1 METKTST
8 YLFQNTTDFPIR
20 VTVMEDQ
27 NPTELHT
34 HEGVELVCI
43 YAGEGI
49 HLTEYGNM
57 PLKSGDIFVIPRGF
71 AHGYEVKKKLSL
83 FNLLFIPERLP
94 MPQLDLCQL
103 TGFQQLFMPSQTRK
117 NCPFFH
123 IGPEE
128 LASVVFSLRELLTES
143 ENIAP
148 AYRTYRLGL
157 LMVLL
162 CKLTRLYSVSGKEDE
177 HLQEGINKVLEYLNI
192 HFREK
197 IKVDSLSKS
206 SRMSRSNFL
215 RVFKL
220 MTGVSPLQYVLHL
233 RINYAC
239 RELQE
244 TRRGITEIAY
254 DSGFEDSNYFSR
266 TFRKFIGMTPR
277 EYRLRNSLFTIRK
290 TREHDLPSAAAQAD
304 SQSNAAIPQR

>member
-1 METKTST
+1 
-8 YLFQNTTDFPIR
+8 
-20 VTVMEDQ
+20 
-27 NPTELHT
+27 
-34 HEGVELVCI
+34 
-43 YAGEGI
+43 
-49 HLTEYGNM
+49 
-57 PLKSGDIFVIPRGF
+57 
-71 AHGYEVKKKLSL
+71 
-83 FNLLFIPERLP
+83 
-94 MPQLDLCQL
+94 
-103 TGFQQLFMPSQTRK
+103 
-117 NCPFFH
+117 
-123 IGPEE
+123 
-128 LASVVFSLRELLTES
+128 
-143 ENIAP
+143 
-148 AYRTYRLGL
+148 
-157 LMVLL
+157 MVLL

-233 RINYAC
+233 AHQLRLPRIA
-239 RELQE
+239 E

-277 EYRLRNSLFTIRK
+277 EYRLPQLSVHNPENAGARSPVSRGAGRQSEQRRHSTEIVSPATPECRSSRSAKDQTDSLI
-290 TREHDLPSAAAQAD
+290 LP
-304 SQSNAAIPQR
+304 

>member
-43 YAGEGI
+43 YAGEGV

-71 AHGYEVKKKLSL
+71 AHGYEVKKKLSFQSAL
-83 FNLLFIPERLP
+83 HTGASAHAAARPLPTDRLP
-94 MPQLDLCQL
+94 
-103 TGFQQLFMPSQTRK
+103 TA
-117 NCPFFH
+117 FH
-123 IGPEE
+123 AFADPEE
-128 LASVVFSLRELLTES
+128 LSILPHRAR
-143 ENIAP
+143 
-148 AYRTYRLGL
+148 R
-157 LMVLL
+157 
-162 CKLTRLYSVSGKEDE
+162 TRLRCIFPARTADGKRKYRSGLQNLPSGTAHGPALQADPYSVSGKEDE